1 MVMGAMAGVT
11 PADIVA
17 ALGHVDEFV
26 VAEIIGTLREAEL
39 EEPVRDR

>member
-1 MVMGAMAGVT
+1 VRGATAGVT
-11 PADIVA
+11 HADIVA

-39 EEPVRDR
+39 EERARDR